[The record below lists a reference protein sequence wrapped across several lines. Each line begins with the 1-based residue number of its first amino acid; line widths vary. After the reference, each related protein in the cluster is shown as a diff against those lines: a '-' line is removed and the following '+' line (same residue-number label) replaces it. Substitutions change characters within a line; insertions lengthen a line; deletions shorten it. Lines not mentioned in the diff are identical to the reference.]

1 MRALVLLALAAAARA
16 QSCTT
21 CDSNGCAPGTS
32 SCPSECAIKSRY
44 APGSCPGFSGACC
57 VCDGCRAEGD
67 TMDFSEVED
76 GWDYWKWIY
85 ENTSF
90 TGALL
95 LSIIFCCWPC
105 ILMAITA
112 CT

>member
-1 MRALVLLALAAAARA
+1 MRALVLLALAATARA

-32 SCPSECAIKSRY
+32 SCPSECAIKST
-44 APGSCPGFSGACC
+44 GSYGC